1 LTLAKEKVMKALVV
15 YESMYGNTRQIA
27 QAITDGLRVS
37 IEAESSPVGDAK
49 TIDVSDLQLVVVG
62 APTHAWGL
70 SRRHTREVAANEIAK
85 RSDQR
90 IAATSVATGVREWMR
105 GLTQQGGRHAAAFD
119 TRLDRPRFFTGSA
132 VRTVERGLLA
142 AGFSM
147 FAEPHSFRV
156 GGSTGPLVSG
166 EIERARAWGEAMGRT
181 LAQAAGTDWPERAA
195 S

>member
-1 LTLAKEKVMKALVV
+1 MKALVV

-27 QAITDGLRVS
+27 QAITEGLRVS
-37 IEAESSPVGDAK
+37 VDAKLSPVGDAK
-49 TIDVSDLQLVVVG
+49 TIDVSDVQLVVVG

-70 SRRHTREVAANEIAK
+70 SRRRTREVAANEIAK

-90 IAATSVATGVREWMR
+90 IAAASVATGVREWLR
-105 GLTQQGGRHAAAFD
+105 GLTRQEGRCGAAFD

-132 VRTVERGLLA
+132 VRTVERGLVA
-142 AGFSM
+142 AGFSI
-147 FAEPHSFRV
+147 FAEPQSFRV
-156 GGSTGPLVSG
+156 GGTTGPLASG

-181 LAQAAGTDWPERAA
+181 LAQPAGAERPERAA